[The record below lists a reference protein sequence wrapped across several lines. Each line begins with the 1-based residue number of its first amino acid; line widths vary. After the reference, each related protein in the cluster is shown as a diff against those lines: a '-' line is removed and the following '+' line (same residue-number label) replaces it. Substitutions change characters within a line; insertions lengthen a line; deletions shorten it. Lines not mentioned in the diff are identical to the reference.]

1 MAANKDSELPVDT
14 IFKIEPIFGLKLS

>member
-1 MAANKDSELPVDT
+1 MAANKDSQLPVDT